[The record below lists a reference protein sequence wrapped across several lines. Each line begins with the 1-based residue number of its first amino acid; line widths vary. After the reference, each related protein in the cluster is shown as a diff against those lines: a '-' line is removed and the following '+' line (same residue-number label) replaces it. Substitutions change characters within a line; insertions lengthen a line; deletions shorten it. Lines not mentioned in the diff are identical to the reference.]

1 MTEPPLISVEN
12 LEVRYRVTSGW
23 FGGADVHAV
32 NGVSFSVAEGETI
45 GIVGESGCGK
55 TTLGQAILGL
65 TDISAGAIKLR
76 GTERDR
82 ARRTQLQIIFQ
93 DPQSSLDPRLPVW
106 RLITEPLHIRGGYT
120 RKQLIER
127 ATELAVSV
135 GLRPEHVDR
144 YPHEFSGGQRQRIA
158 IARALAVEPALLV
171 LDEPT
176 SALDVSVQAQIV
188 NLLLSLQAERKLSYV
203 LISHDVSLV
212 RHVADRVAVMYLGQI
227 VEEGPTLDVLDAP
240 RHPYT
245 RTLLDAVPSFDRPLN
260 SIAPRAGELPSN
272 RTLPTGCFFR
282 ERCPSATTGCELPQV
297 LVAADGSRT
306 VRCHLVTRAN
316 DAALP
321 RTAPRPVFS
330 SPNDAIA

>member
-1 MTEPPLISVEN
+1 MASVT
-12 LEVRYRVTSGW
+12 LEKVRKDYGAVRVL
-23 FGGADVHAV
+23 HAV
-32 NGVSFSVAEGETI
+32 DLEIADGEFVVL
-45 GIVGESGCGK
+45 VGPSGCGK
-55 TTLGQAILGL
+55 STLLRMIAGLEEASGGEIRIGERLVNDVAPKDRDIAMVFQSYALYPHMDVSKNMGFSLMLRKAEKPAIDARVDGAAKRLGL
-65 TDISAGAIKLR
+65 DTF
-76 GTERDR
+76 
-82 ARRTQLQIIFQ
+82 LQ
-93 DPQSSLDPRLPVW
+93 RLP
-106 RLITEPLHIRGGYT
+106 R
-120 RKQLIER
+120 QL
-127 ATELAVSV
+127 
-135 GLRPEHVDR
+135 
-144 YPHEFSGGQRQRIA
+144 SGGQRQRIA

-245 RTLLDAVPSFDRPLN
+245 KTLLDAVPSFDRPLT

-297 LVAADGSRT
+297 LAPADGLRT

-316 DAALP
+316 DTAVP
-321 RTAPRPVFS
+321 RTAPRPVLS

>member
-1 MTEPPLISVEN
+1 
-12 LEVRYRVTSGW
+12 
-23 FGGADVHAV
+23 
-32 NGVSFSVAEGETI
+32 
-45 GIVGESGCGK
+45 
-55 TTLGQAILGL
+55 
-65 TDISAGAIKLR
+65 
-76 GTERDR
+76 
-82 ARRTQLQIIFQ
+82 IIFQ

-120 RKQLIER
+120 RKQLIGR

-245 RTLLDAVPSFDRPLN
+245 KTLLDAVPSFDRPLT

-297 LVAADGSRT
+297 LAPADGLRT
-306 VRCHLVTRAN
+306 VRCHLVTRAT
-316 DAALP
+316 DTAVP